1 MNDSPETTI
10 PVPSRPLWMF
20 APAAVALLVGGA
32 FGWGLF
38 SSSDNL
44 PSTLLGKPVPE
55 FSLPPV
61 QGRELGFSHRDLQG
75 EVSIVNVFAS
85 WCVPCRIEHPLFMEL
100 ASSGIVPIY
109 GINYKDE
116 PAQAEAWLAELGDP
130 YTRTGSDI
138 DGRVGIDWGVYGV
151 PETFIVNGDG
161 MIVYKH
167 VGPLS
172 RQDIDEEIQPLIQ
185 DLQANSKTE
194 GNQ

>member
-1 MNDSPETTI
+1 MRSLPH
-10 PVPSRPLWMF
+10 R
-20 APAAVALLVGGA
+20 APAL
-32 FGWGLF
+32 
-38 SSSDNL
+38 
-44 PSTLLGKPVPE
+44 
-55 FSLPPV
+55 
-61 QGRELGFSHRDLQG
+61 H
-75 EVSIVNVFAS
+75 
-85 WCVPCRIEHPLFMEL
+85 EL

-116 PAQAEAWLAELGDP
+116 PAQAEAWRAELGDP